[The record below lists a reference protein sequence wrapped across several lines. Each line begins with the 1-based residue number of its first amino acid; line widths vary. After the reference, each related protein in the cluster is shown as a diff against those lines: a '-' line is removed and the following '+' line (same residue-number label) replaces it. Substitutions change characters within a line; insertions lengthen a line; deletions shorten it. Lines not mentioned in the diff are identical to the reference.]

1 MENLS
6 LQNPIQKLESMVIRK
21 TNRFVYFSDGTHMSY
36 ADFHRYKQDL
46 RKELQL
52 ITATELKDSIEMVVT
67 SLKETKRLEEILY
80 ELQTKKDNLAYEI
93 DSLEDNINWEESFR
107 QQCTKNGEIQDKLNN
122 HASKLYA
129 NLSELPI
136 LKNYTNDKGIKFII
150 QRNYITKETR
160 FCFDPYEL
168 GANFH
173 SQLSEFFRQENWGTI
188 NGGWMKVINNQVILY
203 KSSGDYGVY
212 DDTTAVTCARVLF
225 PNEIILSFSGREWS
239 DISTSETL

>member
-1 MENLS
+1 ME

-36 ADFHRYKQDL
+36 SDFHRYKQDL

-67 SLKETKRLEEILY
+67 SLKEQQRLEEMLY
-80 ELQTKKDNLAYEI
+80 TLQNNRASLAYEI
-93 DSLEDNINWEESFR
+93 DSLEQDDIDWEKSFR
-107 QQCTKNGEIQDKLNN
+107 QQCTKSEEIQDKINN

-129 NLSELPI
+129 DLSELPI

-150 QRNYITKETR
+150 QRNYITNEHR

-173 SQLSEFFRQENWGTI
+173 SQLSEFFRQENWGTM
-188 NGGWMKVINNQVILY
+188 NGGWMKVINNEVILY

-212 DDTTAVTCARVLF
+212 DDTIAMNCAIKIF
-225 PNEIILSFSGREWS
+225 PNKIISSFAGREWS
-239 DISTSETL
+239 DIITSETL

>member
-1 MENLS
+1 ME

-36 ADFHRYKQDL
+36 SDFHRYKQDL

-52 ITATELKDSIEMVVT
+52 ITAKEHKDSIEMVVT
-67 SLKETKRLEEILY
+67 SLKEQQRLEEMLY
-80 ELQTKKDNLAYEI
+80 TLQNNRDNLAYEI
-93 DSLEDNINWEESFR
+93 DSLEDNTDWEESFR
-107 QQCTKNGEIQDKLNN
+107 QQCAKTEEIQDKLNN

-136 LKNYTNDKGIKFII
+136 LKNYTNNKGIKFII

-188 NGGWMKVINNQVILY
+188 NGGWMKVMNNQVILY

-225 PNEIILSFSGREWS
+225 PNENILSFAGREWS
-239 DISTSETL
+239 DISTSEIL